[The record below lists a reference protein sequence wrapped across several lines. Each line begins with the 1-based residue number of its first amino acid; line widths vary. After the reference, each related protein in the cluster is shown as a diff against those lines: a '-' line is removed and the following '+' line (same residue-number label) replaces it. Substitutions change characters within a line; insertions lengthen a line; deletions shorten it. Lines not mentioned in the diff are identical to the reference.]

1 MGVGGHRRTALL
13 NYENLPSLPPVW
25 EYRALQ
31 REEEEDQDE
40 DEDEDEYE
48 EEEEEEYDEYEYSE
62 GPVTP
67 NGYHQESGGGGGI
80 HRDALQNYVNTE
92 QVCIRELLQIF
103 FFFIGN
109 RHFYCYPQVSG
120 YVSLLEMATFTHLFN
135 FKNPYPV

>member
-40 DEDEDEYE
+40 DEDEDEYD

-62 GPVTP
+62 GPATP

-92 QVCIRELLQIF
+92 QVCKQKHKQIH
-103 FFFIGN
+103 IV
-109 RHFYCYPQVSG
+109 RICQI
-120 YVSLLEMATFTHLFN
+120 
-135 FKNPYPV
+135 

>member
-31 REEEEDQDE
+31 RDEEEDQDE

-62 GPVTP
+62 GPTTP
-67 NGYHQESGGGGGI
+67 NGYHQESGGGI

-92 QVCIRELLQIF
+92 QVCKQKHKQIH
-103 FFFIGN
+103 IACENMPNLITNQGT
-109 RHFYCYPQVSG
+109 V
-120 YVSLLEMATFTHLFN
+120 
-135 FKNPYPV
+135 K